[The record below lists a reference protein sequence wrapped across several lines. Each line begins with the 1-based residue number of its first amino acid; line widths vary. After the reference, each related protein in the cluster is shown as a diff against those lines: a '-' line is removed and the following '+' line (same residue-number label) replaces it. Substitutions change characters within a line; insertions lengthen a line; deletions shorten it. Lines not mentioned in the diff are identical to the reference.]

1 MNLYMQR
8 VSASIFPKSIEKY
21 NIKKAL
27 EEWYHTDQMIDME
40 TPDKVCEL
48 CGQQHLRYQFEIA
61 NKLNQNSLWIGS
73 ECIIRFH
80 ITVQDQY
87 GVTLSQD
94 DANKKIKTNKA
105 KLIADAKVKSVI
117 YSLIALA
124 SVDDEFKIESFEKYY
139 KENKKFTPKQA
150 AILVWRFKRYKI
162 AYIPSH
168 FKITMRGRY
177 KQDLLNLEDWQLK
190 NVRPLLSAAQI
201 NSLYSIRD

>member
-1 MNLYMQR
+1 MQR

-27 EEWYHTDQMIDME
+27 EEWYHTDEMIDTE

-48 CGQQHLRYQFEIA
+48 CGQHHLRYQFEIA

-124 SVDDEFKIESFEKYY
+124 SVDDEFDIESFEKYY

-150 AILVWRFKRYKI
+150 AILVWRFKKYKI
-162 AYIPSH
+162 AYTPSH

-190 NVRPLLSAAQI
+190 NVRPLLSTAQI
-201 NSLYSIRD
+201 NSLYSSQDE